1 MKKFLIVFLCGIIL
15 TSCNMTSAPS
25 NSDAQSNVSQISY
38 IKDTRTGL
46 CFGMLNSTSY
56 TGYEITS
63 ITCVPCDSLKNV
75 LLIQK

>member
-1 MKKFLIVFLCGIIL
+1 MKKILIVFLCGIIF

-25 NSDAQSNVSQISY
+25 NSDAENNVNQISY
-38 IKDTRTGL
+38 IKDSRTGL

-63 ITCVPCDSLKNV
+63 ITCVPCDSVSK
-75 LLIQK
+75 LLVIK